1 MMVIPRIAV
10 DGVVG
15 DVDDVIVGGR
25 RRANF
30 AMVEE
35 VVRSI
40 LCLFTLCSIITSFWY
55 ISRYI

>member
-1 MMVIPRIAV
+1 MVIPRIAV
-10 DGVVG
+10 DGVE

-35 VVRSI
+35 VVRSM
-40 LCLFTLCSIITSFWY
+40 LCLFTL
-55 ISRYI
+55 